1 MRTLALSIDWP
12 CVVRYDTRYTQTLE
26 PGEERGRKEKK
37 EALERAAKE
46 GTLSLGRVDVPL
58 VSHKVV
64 DNNCDSDEQCIQ

>member
-1 MRTLALSIDWP
+1 MSIDWP
-12 CVVRYDTRYTQTLE
+12 RVVRYDTRYTQTRG
-26 PGEERGRKEKK
+26 PGEERAKMEKK

-64 DNNCDSDEQCIQ
+64 DNNCNSDEQCIQ